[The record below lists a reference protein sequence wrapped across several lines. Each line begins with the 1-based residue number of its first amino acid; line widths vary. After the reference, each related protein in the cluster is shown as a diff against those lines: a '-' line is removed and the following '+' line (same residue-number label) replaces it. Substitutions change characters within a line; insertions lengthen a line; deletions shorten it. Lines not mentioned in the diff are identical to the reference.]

1 MLKYILKKM
10 TDGILYGTGFL
21 IFYGGIG
28 GGIFLLTT
36 DLSIFQITSKIS
48 KAGGFEETATQ
59 QPDAVKTRVVRKFLA
74 PSSKIPSNYKVI
86 RASKTGT
93 SLIAAVKNAH
103 ENGGNTAIILA
114 PGTYDINR
122 TIYIREPGIFITS
135 ETGSPY
141 DVRIKGRGVF
151 ASGREGVLI
160 RVSANNFTIDGI
172 TLSDSP
178 NHLIQIAAE
187 DNASYATVN
196 NMILEDAY
204 EQFLKVSYDRKS
216 KPSNFSLEG
225 KVTNSVFQYTQGVA
239 YNFYTGGIDAL
250 GAKGWIVEN
259 NVFRDIAS
267 PSKHIAQHAVHFW
280 VNSENNIIR
289 NNLFIDNDRAIGFGM
304 PLKTH
309 SQTVEFSSRGGVIEN
324 NVIFHANNGDPFGD
338 TGIVLEASEGTVIR
352 NNTIYLE
359 HDYPRAIEY
368 RYEESKL
375 VQIRGNKI
383 NKPIV
388 SRNGGT
394 AELFGNS
401 ESLSKEEFILE
412 YNQIMN
418 ILGID
423 EIKAPFIE
431 EEER

>member
-1 MLKYILKKM
+1 MLKYILIKM
-10 TDGILYGTGFL
+10 TDGVLYGTGFL
-21 IFYGGIG
+21 LFYGGVG
-28 GGIFLLTT
+28 GVLFLLIT
-36 DLSIFQITSKIS
+36 DLSVFQITSKIS
-48 KAGGFEETATQ
+48 EVSGLEEKAIQ
-59 QPDAVKTRVVRKFLA
+59 QPDAIKTRVVKKFLA

-86 RASKTGT
+86 RVNETGT
-93 SLIAAVKNAH
+93 SFVAAVKDAH

-114 PGTYDINR
+114 PGTYDIDR
-122 TIYIREPGIFITS
+122 TVYIRQPGIFITS

-204 EQFLKVSYDRKS
+204 EQFLKVSYNRKS
-216 KPSNFSLEG
+216 KADNFSYEG
-225 KVTNSVFQYTQGVA
+225 KVTNSVFQYTQGLA

-304 PLKTH
+304 PLKNH

-324 NVIFHANNGDPFGD
+324 NVIFHAKNGDPFGD
-338 TGIVLEASEGTVIR
+338 VGIVLEASEGTVIKD
-352 NNTIYLE
+352 NTIYVE

-368 RYEESKL
+368 RFKESKL
-375 VQIRGNKI
+375 VKIRGNKT
-383 NKPIV
+383 NKTIT

-394 AELFGNS
+394 AELSNNS
-401 ESLSKEEFILE
+401 ETLSKEEFIVK

-418 ILGID
+418 NLGID
-423 EIKAPFIE
+423 EIKAPIIE
-431 EEER
+431 EEEK